1 MTSAYRISVL
11 TGEPKAAP
19 MIGHGFLAR
28 GVRSVGNNNRRSNL
42 MLTAFVRVSRFV
54 GWSACSA
61 AAALSLTVSLS
72 TFQASA
78 ADAVVSEYK
87 PGLYRFESGRVGMKP
102 VSDNPGEAV
111 AVDPAIVP
119 DIGSSDVAAA
129 DAAIIGGGS
138 ADAPSPVVHSEKHCL
153 ATAIYFEARGESAK
167 GQKAVAEVILART
180 RTRGR
185 PSTICGVVYEGSHR
199 RTGCQFS
206 FTCDRAKD
214 VVRNASQWAQAQ
226 RIASTAISTHGKVKS
241 VSRGATFYHA
251 DYVKPGWARRM
262 VRVAQIGSHIFYRPK
277 RGRLL

>member
-1 MTSAYRISVL
+1 
-11 TGEPKAAP
+11 
-19 MIGHGFLAR
+19 
-28 GVRSVGNNNRRSNL
+28 

-61 AAALSLTVSLS
+61 AAALALTVSLS
-72 TFQASA
+72 TVPASA
-78 ADAVVSEYK
+78 ADDVVSVLE
-87 PGLYRFESGRVGMKP
+87 PGLYLFKSGRVGMKP
-102 VSDNPGEAV
+102 VADNPGDPVVVEETGGARVDLTDAVSTELADTVSVEAV
-111 AVDPAIVP
+111 ADAKV
-119 DIGSSDVAAA
+119 GS
-129 DAAIIGGGS
+129 
-138 ADAPSPVVHSEKHCL
+138 EQHCL

-180 RTRGR
+180 QTRGR

-199 RTGCQFS
+199 RSGCQFS

-214 VVRNASQWAQAQ
+214 IVRNASQWAQAQ

-251 DYVKPGWARRM
+251 DYVKPRWARRM

>member
-1 MTSAYRISVL
+1 
-11 TGEPKAAP
+11 
-19 MIGHGFLAR
+19 
-28 GVRSVGNNNRRSNL
+28 

-61 AAALSLTVSLS
+61 AAALALTVSLS
-72 TFQASA
+72 TVQASA
-78 ADAVVSEYK
+78 ADEVVSELK
-87 PGLYRFESGRVGMKP
+87 PGLYLFKSGRVGMKP
-102 VSDNPGEAV
+102 VSDNPGDPVVEETGA
-111 AVDPAIVP
+111 AVDAGVT
-119 DIGSSDVAAA
+119 DGVSAVLTDNVSTEVVA
-129 DAAIIGGGS
+129 DAKLGR
-138 ADAPSPVVHSEKHCL
+138 EEHCL
-153 ATAIYFEARGESAK
+153 ATAVYFEARGESAK

-180 RTRGR
+180 RTPGR
-185 PSTICGVVYEGSHR
+185 PSTICGVVYEGSNR

-214 VVRNASQWAQAQ
+214 VVRNASQWAQAR

-251 DYVKPGWARRM
+251 DYVKPRWARRM